1 MRHHHCQLVAI
12 LNYHREGIAAI
23 VAVMVIALIIPRFF
37 FALSRRAKLF
47 IFGETLLNKGTG
59 QKEWV
64 ERGIGEVK
72 FLQ

>member
-1 MRHHHCQLVAI
+1 MLLLLLRRSHDTT
-12 LNYHREGIAAI
+12 
-23 VAVMVIALIIPRFF
+23 
-37 FALSRRAKLF
+37 RRAKLF